1 MNRPLLNHLLFMA
14 LGYALAV
21 LVATTVVVLIQGL
34 PTVFPDQGAWGSFYN
49 YLNDFP
55 SMFLFGLLMTA
66 IYGLPGWLIT
76 VVAAEWRG
84 ERGKYWFAI
93 AGILTAILAIVIA
106 SRGQRLFADWL
117 LNGGILVGGFFGG
130 LAYWPMAGKT
140 SANWKQ
146 TA

>member
-1 MNRPLLNHLLFMA
+1 MTRPFLIHLIFML

-55 SMFLFGLLMTA
+55 MMFLFGLMMTA
-66 IYGLPGWLIT
+66 MYGLPGWLIT
-76 VVAAEWRG
+76 VVAAEWQG
-84 ERGKYWFAI
+84 KRGKYWFAV
-93 AGILTAILAIVIA
+93 AGILTAILAILIA

-130 LAYWPMAGKT
+130 LAYWAIAGKT
-140 SANWKQ
+140 SGNWKQ
-146 TA
+146 PA